1 MDKKEMDF
9 LVAPNQ
15 ANQANPAKKQKVNP
29 TAILVVVVGLI
40 VLAIF
45 VIRPA
50 LLGYGIYQRAE
61 ASNLTVQDYAQN
73 MQQLNRDLEVTKTNL
88 SSYSTFTGALMAQV
102 DKKSDELIECK
113 VALERIQLNVEVA
126 QKQVAEKEIEVATVK
141 SETEK
146 TIDQLVTEK
155 TAALEQEKTVCESS
169 LVEKETEVGEVQA
182 KYDTLVKNTAKSI
195 CCKVKVDNPQIN
207 FYDVVDNKI
216 TCLEQGTN
224 QLSC

>member
-1 MDKKEMDF
+1 MDKKEMSFIFAPDQAKPAEKNKGNT
-9 LVAPNQ
+9 VA
-15 ANQANPAKKQKVNP
+15 
-29 TAILVVVVGLI
+29 IIVVVVGLI
-40 VLAIF
+40 MLAIL

-50 LLGYGIYQRAE
+50 IQGYAVYQQAE
-61 ASNLTVQDYAQN
+61 ASNLTVQDYTQN

-88 SSYSTFTGALMAQV
+88 SSYSTFTDALIEQV
-102 DKKSDELIECK
+102 DQKSDELTECK
-113 VALERIQLNVEVA
+113 VQLERIQLYVELA

-155 TAALEQEKTVCESS
+155 TATLEKEKAACESS
-169 LVEKETEVGEVQA
+169 LASKETEVGQVQA

-216 TCLEQGTN
+216 ACLEQGTN
-224 QLSC
+224 QLNC